1 MGLLDIFKKKT
12 IEEKCAVYAEKGM
25 VGKLCALADEGN
37 PKENRLAAIEALR
50 TIKHATSV
58 NYLVNTGLR
67 DSDIEI
73 RTAVAKAL
81 LMNGTKDK
89 TDILLNY
96 SDQEREEGNTELAEI
111 LKRAAIDA
119 RDRTARVD

>member
-12 IEEKCAVYAEKGM
+12 IEEKCEEYAKKGL
-25 VGKLCALADEGN
+25 VGKLESLANEGN
-37 PKENRLAAIEALR
+37 PIETRLTAIQALR
-50 TIKHATSV
+50 TIKHSYSV
-58 NYLVNTGLR
+58 NYLVNTCLR
-67 DSDIEI
+67 DSDIQI
-73 RTAVAKAL
+73 RTAAANAL

-96 SDQEREEGNTELAEI
+96 SDAEREAGNTELAEI

-119 RDRTARVD
+119 RDRTPRVD